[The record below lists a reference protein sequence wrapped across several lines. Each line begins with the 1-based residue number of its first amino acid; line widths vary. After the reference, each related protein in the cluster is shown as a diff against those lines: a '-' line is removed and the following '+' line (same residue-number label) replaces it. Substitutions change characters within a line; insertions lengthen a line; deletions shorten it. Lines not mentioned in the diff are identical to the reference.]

1 MINEELTR
9 IVERCK
15 AKAIPRNYKCENCR
29 DTGYEIVKQINA
41 QPIIRECLCT
51 KKERLRQQW
60 VNNGFNVLCSNLT
73 LNKFD
78 SERNKVSKKIKSMAI
93 EYIKNFIVIQFQNNN
108 SIAFLGEPGSGKTHI
123 CTAIALELLKQGL
136 NTIYFPYRDC
146 MDEMIDLRV
155 NDNNKFKNKLS
166 KYQKS
171 RILFIDDALKGG
183 YTDAEIKLLFKIINY
198 RYINRLPIILSSE
211 YLSSDLLNIDKGV
224 FSRVVE
230 IAKDRI
236 LDIYGEEYNQR
247 IY

>member
-1 MINEELTR
+1 
-9 IVERCK
+9 
-15 AKAIPRNYKCENCR
+15 
-29 DTGYEIVKQINA
+29 
-41 QPIIRECLCT
+41 
-51 KKERLRQQW
+51 
-60 VNNGFNVLCSNLT
+60 
-73 LNKFD
+73 
-78 SERNKVSKKIKSMAI
+78 MAI